1 MLSRWLRWLVVTPV
15 LLFVFGAILLSCGGG
30 SSSGTATASA
40 TPGFAIRAI
49 VISTGAPPSPT
60 ATVTPTPKHKTVTP
74 TLTPRASATS
84 TTILSSGPSPIAT
97 GSPVSFN
104 AIGTFTKQKQT
115 KLVDITTGAATMWT
129 STDNSVFQ
137 SPPTAAQG
145 GTYTTGFAGCVCILA
160 SSSGVASQF
169 VSVGVY
175 EDVNNPAGGKNCVP
189 SVPFVCP
196 IPGAATGAQAT
207 TSSTAAASARSAG
220 VLMWTFDPGAELRGR
235 IAVGANGSIF
245 FITRDG
251 VLHGLNSK
259 GKEVMRRDADGS
271 SPALLPDGTVIAMS
285 SKSELAAFSKD
296 GAILWH
302 LEIGESEGPLATTDH
317 AIYTSAGGDLVSIST
332 GGTLNWRVN
341 VGSVTSAAATPE
353 GVAVGASRGAVTA
366 VASDGAVLWT
376 FQPDGGFSGSVAYSD
391 DVVYA
396 GSISGGV
403 YAIDSRSGNPLWH
416 VNAAHAVTAGPAVA
430 PSGTI
435 FAGSDTIYGVT
446 TDGQVRWKDS
456 TLAPGDGGLIVLGYD
471 GAFDATTDDVGAVLM
486 GDSSYAWTSRSF
498 GKITTAASSASGM
511 LYVGTS
517 TGRIF
522 AVR

>member
-1 MLSRWLRWLVVTPV
+1 
-15 LLFVFGAILLSCGGG
+15 
-30 SSSGTATASA
+30 
-40 TPGFAIRAI
+40 
-49 VISTGAPPSPT
+49 
-60 ATVTPTPKHKTVTP
+60 
-74 TLTPRASATS
+74 
-84 TTILSSGPSPIAT
+84 
-97 GSPVSFN
+97 
-104 AIGTFTKQKQT
+104 
-115 KLVDITTGAATMWT
+115 
-129 STDNSVFQ
+129 
-137 SPPTAAQG
+137 
-145 GTYTTGFAGCVCILA
+145 
-160 SSSGVASQF
+160 
-169 VSVGVY
+169 
-175 EDVNNPAGGKNCVP
+175 
-189 SVPFVCP
+189 
-196 IPGAATGAQAT
+196 
-207 TSSTAAASARSAG
+207 
-220 VLMWTFDPGAELRGR
+220 
-235 IAVGANGSIF
+235 
-245 FITRDG
+245 
-251 VLHGLNSK
+251 
-259 GKEVMRRDADGS
+259 
-271 SPALLPDGTVIAMS
+271 
-285 SKSELAAFSKD
+285 
-296 GAILWH
+296 
-302 LEIGESEGPLATTDH
+302 
-317 AIYTSAGGDLVSIST
+317 
-332 GGTLNWRVN
+332 
-341 VGSVTSAAATPE
+341 
-353 GVAVGASRGAVTA
+353 
-366 VASDGAVLWT
+366 VLWT